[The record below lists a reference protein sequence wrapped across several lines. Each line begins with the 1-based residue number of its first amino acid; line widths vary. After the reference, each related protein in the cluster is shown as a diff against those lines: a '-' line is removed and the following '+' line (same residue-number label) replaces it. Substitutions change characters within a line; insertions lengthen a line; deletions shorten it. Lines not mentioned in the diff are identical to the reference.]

1 MPEKITY
8 EEALIEKTAA
18 KAKELVEILNE
29 QSLWSGETPHTS
41 PTHDGK
47 EEEQKVIRPK
57 AKNISE
63 KNPVGGELIVKAPP
77 IRNPRLTASERPQ
90 INDNLTIAE
99 YEKLFEE
106 KVDPIIESMDAEG
119 FPYAHIESKELDMSP
134 KRALEVAKEL
144 YKDKGYGHIF
154 MHGNGELNFSLDV
167 N

>member
-18 KAKELVEILNE
+18 KAKEVAEILNE
-29 QSLWSGETPHTS
+29 QSLWSGETPHPS

-77 IRNPRLTASERPQ
+77 LNE
-90 INDNLTIAE
+90 AE
-99 YEKLFEE
+99 FEKLSAFR
-106 KVDPIIESMDAEG
+106 KDYDKLMDAV
-119 FPYAHIESKELDMSP
+119 H
-134 KRALEVAKEL
+134 
-144 YKDKGYGHIF
+144 H
-154 MHGNGELNFSLDV
+154 FSLMRGSSQEDDAIARLKKIYQE
-167 N
+167 NQDKYGG

>member
-18 KAKELVEILNE
+18 KAKEVAEILNE
-29 QSLWSGETPHTS
+29 QSLGNYMENDDSY
-41 PTHDGK
+41 GK

-77 IRNPRLTASERPQ
+77 IDNPRWIAGKESQ

-106 KVDPIIESMDAEG
+106 KVDPIIESMEAEG
-119 FPYAHIESKELDMSP
+119 ASYAAIDPKELGMRS

-144 YKDKGYGHIF
+144 YKGRGYGNIF
-154 MHGNGELNFSLDV
+154 LSSGELNFRLDAD
-167 N
+167 

>member
-1 MPEKITY
+1 MPERITY

-77 IRNPRLTASERPQ
+77 IDNPRWVAGKVSQ

-106 KVDPIIESMDAEG
+106 KVDPIIESMEAEG
-119 FPYAHIESKELDMSP
+119 ASYAAIDPKELGMRS

-144 YKDKGYGHIF
+144 YKGRGYGNIF
-154 MHGNGELNFSLDV
+154 LSSGKLNFRLEA
-167 N
+167 